1 MTDASRPEAAASAA
15 ADAPETPAGLT
26 HTRADGAVHM
36 VDVSGKPSTARL
48 ARAGA
53 RVQTRPD
60 VVALVAAGSLPKGE
74 TLATARI
81 AGILAAKQTHLLI
94 PLCHPL
100 AIDAISV
107 EFEIEPDAIVI
118 EARVT
123 TRGPTGVEMEALTA
137 ASIAALTVY
146 DMIKAVDRAAV
157 IADVRVLEKRGGKSD
172 PDAS

>member
-1 MTDASRPEAAASAA
+1 MTDEPRSNPA
-15 ADAPETPAGLT
+15 ETDGKLT

-36 VDVSGKPSTARL
+36 VDVSGKSVTSRL
-48 ARAGA
+48 ARASA
-53 RVQTRPD
+53 RVRTRPD
-60 VVALVAAGSLPKGE
+60 VVALVATGGLPKGE

-100 AIDAISV
+100 AINAIAI
-107 EFEIEPDAIVI
+107 EFEIHDDSVEI

-137 ASIAALTVY
+137 ASVAALTVY

-157 IADVRVLEKRGGKSD
+157 ITDIRVLEKRGGKSD